1 MKEDAHSARTSRSLG
16 KVCRRGFNYQEPN
29 QKTTVL
35 VKGVASQGEV
45 VDEAHPSAC
54 WARGRL
60 GGWFHFLELLA
71 SWQMPKLVLVMKPII
86 DLSASQVRPH
96 SQGHL

>member
-1 MKEDAHSARTSRSLG
+1 M
-16 KVCRRGFNYQEPN
+16 
-29 QKTTVL
+29 L

-45 VDEAHPSAC
+45 EDEAYPSVC

-60 GGWFHFLELLA
+60 GRWFHFLELLG
-71 SWQMPKLVLVMKPII
+71 SWQMPKLVLVMKPMI
-86 DLSASQVRPH
+86 DLSTSQVRPR